1 MRNAVDLT
9 ACPTCDGHGEVTVA
23 YERADWNNG
32 GYIEDKIEACPDC
45 GGSGSANTSW
55 AYWA

>member
-1 MRNAVDLT
+1 MSVVDLT

-55 AYWA
+55 TWT